1 MVTVCLLARY
11 PGVVCVTPLAWL
23 LALVSGN
30 RYVELSKGRADP
42 QPLLAPAL
50 LGALLGLEQGIVFV
64 LVSSLG
70 MPPETPAD
78 AQKAAW
84 LSVVVVVLGMLI
96 CAALSAAIA
105 WLRLRRSA
113 DH

>member
-1 MVTVCLLARY
+1 
-11 PGVVCVTPLAWL
+11 
-23 LALVSGN
+23 
-30 RYVELSKGRADP
+30 
-42 QPLLAPAL
+42 
-50 LGALLGLEQGIVFV
+50 LEQGILFV

-84 LSVVVVVLGMLI
+84 LSAIVIVLGIVI

-113 DH
+113 SH